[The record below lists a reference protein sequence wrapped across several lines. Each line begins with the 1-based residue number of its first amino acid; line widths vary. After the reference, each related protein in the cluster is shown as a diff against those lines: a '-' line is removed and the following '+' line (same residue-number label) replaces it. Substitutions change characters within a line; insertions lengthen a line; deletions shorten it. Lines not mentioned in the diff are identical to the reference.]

1 MCRKKPAILF
11 FFVLAISLCTAV
23 AFAQQT
29 KGPGFSAPAIEG
41 QWYDKS
47 VAFVVGINS
56 YSHGWRQLSNAV
68 SDGKKMAKALRVRG
82 FTVYELYNKQATA
95 TAIVT
100 QLRKAAQQTGPND
113 RFLFFYSGHGHIQKA
128 GFDASDTGFL
138 VPVEGR
144 SGDTTSYIPMEQL
157 KMELTYNSKAKHTL
171 LILDSC
177 YSGLALTRSNI
188 PTGPVSEYLNKR
200 GIYGI
205 TAGMPN
211 HKAVD
216 GLFTDKFLEG
226 LEGNADTDGDGFLTF
241 KELGAYTEKNVKFK
255 NKRQI
260 PVYDVMAGAGQFVF
274 ASNSSPPPLPSPSP
288 TYTSP
293 KTDYKALAQQEERQ
307 REAQEKANSEARKQ
321 AATKAFV
328 SLRDEIKQNKN
339 LSLNS
344 KKKAY
349 KIFLSDYP
357 TDNPHSYEVNKWV
370 KEPEK
375 QNVEK
380 KKSSPKKK
388 KGFNLFKKYPE
399 EEMAYAE
406 MSVTEAK
413 AAGAHV
419 NCPDR
424 YAAAEM
430 RLASAKA
437 AADEGDYDTAKE
449 MANEAVIL
457 ANVAQGCPPPMPPP
471 PGD

>member
-1 MCRKKPAILF
+1 MRHKKHLIPL
-11 FFVLAISLCTAV
+11 FFVLAICLCTAV

-29 KGPGFSAPAIEG
+29 KGPGFSTPAIEG

-56 YSHGWRQLSNAV
+56 YSHGWRKLSNAV
-68 SDGKKMAKALRVRG
+68 SDGKKMAKALRERG
-82 FTVYELYNKQATA
+82 FTVYELYNKQATGPE
-95 TAIVT
+95 IVKA
-100 QLRKAAQQTGPND
+100 LRKAAQQTGPND
-113 RFLFFYSGHGHIQKA
+113 RFLFFYSGHGHIQQA

-144 SGDTTSYIPMEQL
+144 SEDTTSYIPMEQL
-157 KMELTYNSKAKHTL
+157 RMELSYNSKAKHTL
-171 LILDSC
+171 IILDSC

-188 PTGPVSEYLNKR
+188 PTAPVSEYLNKR

-274 ASNSSPPPLPSPSP
+274 ASKSVPPPSPPKSS
-288 TYTSP
+288 YTPP
-293 KTDYKALAQQEERQ
+293 KTDYKAIAQQEEQHRK
-307 REAQEKANSEARKQ
+307 AQEIANSEARKQ

-349 KIFLSDYP
+349 KKFLSDYP
-357 TDNPHSYEVNKWV
+357 TDNPHSYEVKKWV
-370 KEPEK
+370 TEPGKKE
-375 QNVEK
+375 VK
-380 KKSSPKKK
+380 KKNSNPKKK
-388 KGFNLFKKYPE
+388 RGLNVFKKYPE

-457 ANVAQGCPPPMPPP
+457 ANVAQGCPPLMPPPP